1 MKLLCT
7 RNNIRDAFQLA
18 ERFTGKNLTLPVLSN
33 ILLEADDKKVRCV
46 ATNLEMGIEISVN
59 CKVIKNGSITIP
71 GKIINTL
78 LQSIDDDT
86 VTLEEKD
93 NTLTVKTDS
102 SNFSIQ
108 GIPPKDFP
116 ILPKIKKGRGF
127 SVASQALITALSQVV
142 SAVAASEFRPELA
155 GVFFKKDARS
165 ITLVATDSFRLAEK
179 TLAFKSPAGDSYS
192 FILPSRTVQELLR
205 TLPDTDAEVF
215 IHESE
220 NQIFFEFGG
229 IYIVS
234 RLVDGNYPDYTAI
247 IPKEFA
253 AHVSLGR
260 DELIKKTKAAAVL
273 ASKLNDISFYFS
285 GDASFVEAVNAEVG
299 HSKIVFPAKVKG
311 KEGRVSFNFRYL
323 LDGLESLPGN
333 EALISLNGDSG
344 PALIRDPNDSS
355 FQYVVMP
362 IRNV

>member
-7 RNNIRDAFQLA
+7 RNNIKDALQLA
-18 ERFTGKNLTLPVLSN
+18 ERFTGKNLTLPILGN
-33 ILLEADDKKVRCV
+33 ILLEAEDKKVRCV
-46 ATNLEMGIEISVN
+46 ATNLEIGVEIAVS
-59 CKVIKNGSITIP
+59 CKVIKEGSVTIP
-71 GKIINTL
+71 GKVINTL
-78 LQSIDDDT
+78 LQSIDDEA

-108 GIPPKDFP
+108 GISPKDFP
-116 ILPKIKKGRGF
+116 ILPKIKKGREF
-127 SVASQALITALSQVV
+127 SISSQELKNALGQVAP
-142 SAVAASEFRPELA
+142 AVAASDFRPELA
-155 GVFFKKDARS
+155 GIFFKKDAKS
-165 ITLVATDSFRLAEK
+165 LTLAATDSFRLAEK
-179 TLAFKSPAGDSYS
+179 TLALKSLPGDSYS

-205 TLPDTDAEVF
+205 TLPDGSEEVL
-215 IHESE
+215 IRESE
-220 NQIFFEFGG
+220 SQVFFEFGG

-234 RLVDGNYPDYTAI
+234 RLVDGNYPDYAVI

-253 AHVSLGR
+253 ASVSLGR
-260 DELIKKTKAAAVL
+260 DELIKKIKTAAVL

-285 GDASFVEAVNAEVG
+285 NSESFVEASNAEVG
-299 HSKIVFPAKVKG
+299 KSKIIFSSKIKG

-323 LDGLESLPGN
+323 LDGLESLSGD
-333 EALISLNGDSG
+333 EVLISLNGDSG
-344 PALIRDPNDSS
+344 PALIRDPNNSS